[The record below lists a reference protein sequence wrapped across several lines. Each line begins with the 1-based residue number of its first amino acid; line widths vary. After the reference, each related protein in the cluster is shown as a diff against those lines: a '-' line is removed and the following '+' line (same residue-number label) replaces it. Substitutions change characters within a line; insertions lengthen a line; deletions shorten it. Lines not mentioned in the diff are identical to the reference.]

1 MNCPICNANEN
12 FSEEEEDI
20 KFNVRFR
27 CDSIFLVRSGEPRE
41 AVYRS
46 PRCIA
51 LCDTCGHALPHHI
64 TQCAANLRRERLVE
78 IHRSPLYQSL
88 AAKLK
93 AYDGQA
99 LHDRNLIN
107 RLCNRIGALEDRIK
121 SLQRQLKPDN
131 K

>member
-12 FSEEEEDI
+12 FSAEEDI
-20 KFNVRFR
+20 KPNVRFR

-41 AVYRS
+41 EVYRS
-46 PRCIA
+46 PQCIA

-121 SLQRQLKPDN
+121 SLQRQLEPDD